1 MTEQDR
7 RGDDPPPGTDVP
19 EAPDDP
25 ADPPVED
32 GPVNSA

>member
-1 MTEQDR
+1 MTSQDPQ
-7 RGDDPPPGTDVP
+7 DDEPSTGTDVP